1 MMNIQRK
8 SRIDEA
14 SDANISSVKQ
24 GALTKYN
31 FDFQRG

>member
-1 MMNIQRK
+1 MNIQRK
-8 SRIDEA
+8 SRIDET

-24 GALTKYN
+24 GALTKHN